1 MSDIRKRVKTIEK
14 RLRPGKELG
23 VCPPMV
29 IVSHGRNA
37 TAQDKHKLGP
47 KESWLTHKQ
56 QLQAQERA
64 NVEYLKDH
72 PGCLPKTIRIELDA
86 DEENRAR
93 LCEA

>member
-1 MSDIRKRVKTIEK
+1 MRDIGRRVNTIEK
-14 RLRPGKELG
+14 RLRPGKESE
-23 VCPPMV
+23 VRPP
-29 IVSHGRNA
+29 IVTVHCGRNA
-37 TAQDKHKLGP
+37 TVQDKHKLGP

-86 DEENRAR
+86 DEEYRAR